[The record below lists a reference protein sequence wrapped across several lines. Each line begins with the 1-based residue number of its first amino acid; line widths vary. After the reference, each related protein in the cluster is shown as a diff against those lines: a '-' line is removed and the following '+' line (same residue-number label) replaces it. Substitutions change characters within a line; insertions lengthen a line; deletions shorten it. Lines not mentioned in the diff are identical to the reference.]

1 MSSSKSNP
9 IFPMQGI
16 VQLNGMNVVIQSK
29 YHVTT
34 EQMSEEMLQ
43 IEAAKKDSNYFGSI
57 YERYYK
63 QIFGYVN
70 QKLEDRESAGDIT
83 AQVFLKALTN
93 LNKYQFK
100 GVPFASWLYRIA
112 QSEVY
117 QSFRDKKSQKTINTD
132 VGDLRNV
139 FEELEEEHYEEYKPK
154 LLKLIER
161 LPQKD
166 KHLVQLRF
174 FEKKAFKEIADEMGI
189 TENNAKVRLYR
200 ILERMKKSMIKK
212 G

>member
-1 MSSSKSNP
+1 MKN
-9 IFPMQGI
+9 INAENKFPAQGI
-16 VQLNGMNVVIQSK
+16 VQLNGINVVIQSK
-29 YHVTT
+29 YHVTNA
-34 EQMSEEMLQ
+34 QMKEELLQ
-43 IEAAKKDSNYFGSI
+43 IEAAKKDSVFFGLL

-83 AQVFLKALTN
+83 AQVFFKALTN
-93 LNKYQFK
+93 LNKFQFR

-154 LLKLIER
+154 LLKLIEA

-166 KHLVQLRF
+166 KQLVQLRF
-174 FEKKAFKEIADEMGI
+174 FEKKAFKEIAEEMGI

-200 ILERMKKSMIKK
+200 VIERMKKLMLK
-212 G
+212 

>member
-1 MSSSKSNP
+1 MKN
-9 IFPMQGI
+9 INAENKFPAQGI
-16 VQLNGMNVVIQSK
+16 VQLNGINVVIQSK
-29 YHVTT
+29 YHVTNA
-34 EQMSEEMLQ
+34 QMKEELLQ
-43 IEAAKKDSNYFGSI
+43 IEAAKKDSVFFGLL

-83 AQVFLKALTN
+83 AQVFFKALTN
-93 LNKYQFK
+93 LNKVQFR

-154 LLKLIER
+154 LLKLIEA

-166 KHLVQLRF
+166 KQLVQLRF
-174 FEKKAFKEIADEMGI
+174 FEKKAFKEIAEEMGI

-200 ILERMKKSMIKK
+200 VIERMKKLMLK
-212 G
+212 